1 MRINKL
7 LIQFLAMFFLGSLA
21 TFSLEP
27 YKIYPLIF
35 CFSIAIHRICGANN
49 LKEII
54 YLSFAFAFGWFSFGL
69 YWIANA
75 FLVKSGFYIFLMPI
89 AAALLP
95 LVLSLIWCMAFITAK
110 LISLKFGEIHI
121 NIIVFLSIFEFL
133 RGKLLS
139 FPWLM
144 PGNFFSSEEVFI
156 QGFSYI
162 GSYSMNLVF
171 FLIVILPILIIKYKK
186 ISILP
191 IILFL
196 IPTSLLFIKSYDRY
210 LNKSVP
216 SFNESHLINII
227 QPNIKQEIKW
237 KKNLKSDH
245 HQRLINLSKL
255 KHTEKKF
262 LTTLNIWPETAFLG
276 LYPRDKSLI
285 QDLSLRFLNPKND
298 EFLFTGLISSH
309 KNEYYNS
316 ALLINSKLEIK
327 DIYNKNILV
336 PFGEF
341 VPLRKLLPRFK
352 FFENK
357 IDFSSGY
364 KNDAIT
370 INNYYKFVPLIC
382 YEILFSNLIFKSLDK
397 EISFIV
403 NITNDAW
410 FGNTIGPIQHF
421 QFAKIRAVEFGIP
434 VIRVA
439 NTGYSGLV
447 SPYGEVLR
455 KLNFNEQGTLSF
467 KLINKLNDTIF
478 KRYGDS
484 LFTILIFFI
493 FIVNLLFKN
502 FFLKRKYN

>member
-1 MRINKL
+1 MRVNKL
-7 LIQFLAMFFLGSLA
+7 LIQIPALFFLGSLA

-27 YKIYPLIF
+27 YKFYPLIF
-35 CFSIAIHRICGANN
+35 CFSIAIYWIFRANN
-49 LKEII
+49 IKEIF
-54 YLSFAFAFGWFSFGL
+54 YLSFAFAFGWFSLGL

-95 LVLSLIWCMAFITAK
+95 LFLSLIWCLAFILAK
-110 LISLKFGEIHI
+110 LISSKIGETHI
-121 NIIVFLSIFEFL
+121 NITIILSISEFL
-133 RGKLLS
+133 RGELLN

-144 PGNFFSSEEVFI
+144 PGNFFASEEVFI

-171 FLIVILPILIIKYKK
+171 FFIAILPILIIKYKK

-191 IILFL
+191 VLLFL

-210 LNKSVP
+210 LNRSVP
-216 SFNESHLINII
+216 SSTEFHLINII
-227 QPNIKQEIKW
+227 QPNIKQEVKW
-237 KKNLKSDH
+237 KKSLKSDH
-245 HQRLINLSKL
+245 HQKLIDLSKL
-255 KHTEKKF
+255 KHTESNF
-262 LTTLNIWPETAFLG
+262 LSILNIWPETAFLG

-285 QDLSLRFLNPKND
+285 QDLSLRFLNPRKN

-309 KNEYYNS
+309 KNKYYNS
-316 ALLINSKLEIK
+316 ALLINSKSEIR

-336 PFGEF
+336 PFGEYI
-341 VPLRKLLPRFK
+341 PLRKLLPRFN

-357 IDFSSGY
+357 IDFSSGH
-364 KNDAIT
+364 KNNAIP
-370 INNYYKFVPLIC
+370 IDNFYKFLPLIC
-382 YEILFSNLIFKSLDK
+382 YEILFSSLIFKFLDQ
-397 EISFIV
+397 EISIIV

-410 FGNTIGPIQHF
+410 FGNTVGPIQHF
-421 QFAKIRAVEFGIP
+421 QFARIRAVEFGIP
-434 VIRVA
+434 IIRVA

-447 SPYGEVLR
+447 SPYGEVLK
-455 KLNFNEQGTLSF
+455 KLNFNEQGILSF

-478 KRYGDS
+478 RKYGNY
-484 LFTILIFFI
+484 LFTILICFT
-493 FIVNLLFKN
+493 FIVNLLFKI